1 MGARSTKSRV
11 AEFDIM
17 QQARLVVALV
27 AGLLAV
33 CLPGAA
39 DATAAA
45 QIAPPSPPKQTVP
58 ERIEPGTSGS
68 SLSDKLN
75 RSHGVIHPPS
85 DVDTGI
91 AQPPPAMPPHSTPVL
106 PPPGS
111 PGGNPRVE
119 PK

>member
-1 MGARSTKSRV
+1 
-11 AEFDIM
+11 M
-17 QQARLVVALV
+17 QHGRLLAALV

-33 CLPGAA
+33 APPGAA
-39 DATAAA
+39 FAVTAESV
-45 QIAPPSPPKQTVP
+45 PPAPPKQAVP

-75 RSHGVIHPPS
+75 RSRGVIRPPA

-91 AQPPPAMPPHSTPVL
+91 AQPPPQMPPLSTPVL